1 MISMDTIM
9 SGGVVSVIGLGTV
22 FAVLAILW
30 GVLEIMRVIFAPKT
44 EIAPKKESAPA
55 PAPEPAQAPVVTQ
68 QAAPAAD
75 TADDEELIAILTA
88 AIAASL
94 NTSTY
99 KLNIKSYRQI
109 NNGTPVWNAVSRR
122 ENLQ

>member
-1 MISMDTIM
+1 MISMETIM
-9 SGGVVSVIGLGTV
+9 SGGVVAIIGIGTV

-30 GVLEIMRVIFAPKT
+30 GVLELMRIIFAPKT
-44 EIAPKKESAPA
+44 KKPAKVPETVSAPVAAPEA
-55 PAPEPAQAPVVTQ
+55 PAQTEI
-68 QAAPAAD
+68 
-75 TADDEELIAILTA
+75 DDSELISILTA

-109 NNGTPVWNAVSRR
+109 DSGTPVWNSVSRR
-122 ENLQ
+122 ENLK

>member
-1 MISMDTIM
+1 MISMDTIA
-9 SGGVVSVIGLGTV
+9 SGGVVSVIGIGTV

-30 GVLEIMRVIFAPKT
+30 GVLELMRVIFAPKT
-44 EIAPKKESAPA
+44 ENAPKKESAPSPVPEAA
-55 PAPEPAQAPVVTQ
+55 PAPAVTQPVVT
-68 QAAPAAD
+68 ATD

>member
-1 MISMDTIM
+1 MISMETIT
-9 SGGVVSVIGLGTV
+9 SGGVVAVIGLGTV

-30 GVLEIMRVIFAPKT
+30 GVLELMRVIFAPKT
-44 EIAPKKESAPA
+44 DKPAVAPEAVPAPVAAPATPA
-55 PAPEPAQAPVVTQ
+55 PAE
-68 QAAPAAD
+68 
-75 TADDEELIAILTA
+75 ADDGELIAILTA

-109 NNGTPVWNAVSRR
+109 DNGTPVWNSVSRR
-122 ENLQ
+122 ENLK

>member
-1 MISMDTIM
+1 MISMETII

-30 GVLEIMRVIFAPKT
+30 GVLELMRVIFAPKT
-44 EIAPKKESAPA
+44 DKPAVTPEAVPAPVSAPVAPVAPIAPASA
-55 PAPEPAQAPVVTQ
+55 E
-68 QAAPAAD
+68 
-75 TADDEELIAILTA
+75 ADDGELIAILTA

-109 NNGTPVWNAVSRR
+109 DNGTPVWNSVSRR
-122 ENLQ
+122 ENLK

>member
-1 MISMDTIM
+1 MISMETII

-30 GVLEIMRVIFAPKT
+30 GVLELMRVIFAPKT
-44 EIAPKKESAPA
+44 DKPKEEAPAIAPA
-55 PAPEPAQAPVVTQ
+55 PVAPAPVA
-68 QAAPAAD
+68 AAPAE
-75 TADDEELIAILTA
+75 ADDGELIAILTA

-109 NNGTPVWNAVSRR
+109 DNGTPVWNSVSRR
-122 ENLQ
+122 ENLK

>member
-1 MISMDTIM
+1 MISMETIT
-9 SGGVVSVIGLGTV
+9 SGGVVAVIGLGTV

-30 GVLEIMRVIFAPKT
+30 GVLELMRVIFAPKT
-44 EIAPKKESAPA
+44 DKPAVAPEAVPAPVAAPATPA
-55 PAPEPAQAPVVTQ
+55 PAE
-68 QAAPAAD
+68 
-75 TADDEELIAILTA
+75 ADDGELIAILTA

-109 NNGTPVWNAVSRR
+109 DNGTPVWNSVSRL
-122 ENLQ
+122 ENLK

>member
-1 MISMDTIM
+1 MISMDTII

-30 GVLEIMRVIFAPKT
+30 GVLELMRVIFTQKT
-44 EIAPKKESAPA
+44 ETTPEKESAPA
-55 PAPEPAQAPVVTQ
+55 PIPVPAPAPVVAQ
-68 QAAPAAD
+68 PVAVASDA
-75 TADDEELIAILTA
+75 ADDEELIAILTA